1 MRANI
6 ELLINLI
13 NFKLNLN
20 SMKNS
25 YFSLFIILLMLA
37 SACKSN
43 QEKAGTEQTKIE
55 EIKLSP
61 SDSSTS
67 FPDAAISHM
76 DYRDGEFTFGIQGN
90 YQLGQQTP
98 DAPQKMCA
106 NSAQG
111 QHIHLIVDNK
121 PYEARYEP
129 KFHYKIE
136 DGIHYVLAFLSRSYH
151 ESIKTQRASVLVKAT
166 IQDSSFK
173 KLEPVREPMIFYSR
187 PKGAYVG
194 ADAKKI
200 LLDFYL
206 ANCTLGN
213 QYKVKATINNAEFI
227 IDNWQPYFIEGLPM
241 GENKITLTLIDSA
254 GVQVNSPLNPVERTF
269 KLQAEPGQ

>member
-1 MRANI
+1 MA
-6 ELLINLI
+6 INLL
-13 NFKLNLN
+13 NFKLNLIC
-20 SMKNS
+20 MKIN
-25 YFSLFIILLMLA
+25 YLTLFIFLLVLGI
-37 SACKSN
+37 SCKSN
-43 QEKAGTEQTKIE
+43 KEKSASEQSIIE

-67 FPDAAISHM
+67 FPDATISRM
-76 DYRDGEFTFGIQGN
+76 DYRNGEFLFDIRGDF
-90 YQLGQQTP
+90 QLGQQTP

-121 PYEARYEP
+121 PYEAKYEP
-129 KFHYKIE
+129 TFHYLIE
-136 DGIHYVLAFLSRSYH
+136 DGTHYVLAFLSRSYH
-151 ESIKTQRASVLVKAT
+151 ESIKIQTASVLVKAT

-173 KLEPVREPMIFYSR
+173 KLEPVKEPMVFYSR

-194 ADAKKI
+194 ADTKKI
-200 LLDFYL
+200 LLDFYI

-227 IDNWQPYFIEGLPM
+227 IDKWQPYYIEGLPM
-241 GENKITLTLIDSA
+241 GDNKITLTLIDSS
-254 GVQVNSPLNPVERTF
+254 GIQVNSPLNPVERTF